1 MLAVQ
6 PPPRQI
12 PGPGRGASCRFPTR
26 PLLLLRSPQ
35 VSAQSSNSE
44 TSAAGDIALAA
55 ASQRGSHVDPDDVI
69 KAVKSTT
76 RLQVKS
82 LSDGTAL
89 RVTFACMSGPCH
101 HRPCTAAGPAGRARG
116 SSGSSSASGSRR
128 RSKARPSLQRAIAG
142 GGHARTLSRSG
153 VWPRLPGANKRGGQP
168 HGCKLATEASS
179 DGRRR
184 SAHRT
189 SD

>member
-1 MLAVQ
+1 MVRSDANSERLFAVMQ
-6 PPPRQI
+6 DARCLPCSCLLDRSLDR
-12 PGPGRGASCRFPTR
+12 GGASCRFPTR

-101 HRPCTAAGPAGRARG
+101 
-116 SSGSSSASGSRR
+116 
-128 RSKARPSLQRAIAG
+128 L
-142 GGHARTLSRSG
+142 
-153 VWPRLPGANKRGGQP
+153 
-168 HGCKLATEASS
+168 
-179 DGRRR
+179 
-184 SAHRT
+184 
-189 SD
+189 